1 MSKDEWPRTAKGR
14 KKEDNGRLPLH
25 IPEPEFLADPSHR
38 KKSFGKHLFAL
49 ATLPKTKSLVDKALA
64 QKLQHGYA
72 FMLHNVNQLDW
83 LTDQDK
89 ILKMAKAPLKHSFD
103 NHVFCSDKWC
113 QSLQA
118 KAIGKEYSP
127 TIPYLSKSI
136 NCNIY
141 DQLKSVFDRF
151 TAPEDICEYVHVLNT
166 QKNELFNNVAA
177 CLSPKKIL
185 SRIHSPPILTV

>member
-1 MSKDEWPRTAKGR
+1 MKTASEKIRTKKMSKDEWPRTAKGR

-25 IPEPEFLADPSHR
+25 ILEPEFLADPSYG

-49 ATLPKTKSLVDKALA
+49 ATLPKTKSLVDKVLA
-64 QKLQHGYA
+64 QKLQHGYT
-72 FMLHNVNQLDW
+72 FMLQDVNQLDW

-141 DQLKSVFDRF
+141 DQLKSVLIDS
-151 TAPEDICEYVHVLNT
+151 LL
-166 QKNELFNNVAA
+166 QK
-177 CLSPKKIL
+177 LSASL
-185 SRIHSPPILTV
+185 STY